1 MKEIFERVEKKY
13 VLSYEKYE
21 SLLKKLDGHIER
33 DKYFN
38 SSIRSIYY
46 DNDAYQMIN
55 RSMESPDYK
64 EKIRVRAY
72 EDNAKTVY
80 IECVVIIM
88 INGNMGD
95 GIAVAGSFALIR
107 FRSARGSAKD
117 LTAIFMAMAI
127 GIICGTGYIGIAV
140 LFTLIVCVIGM
151 LLSLVRFGECD
162 GKMRYLKITVPEN
175 MNYDEAFEEV
185 LNKYCS
191 NYELEKVKTLSLGS
205 LFRVEYSIV
214 MRDVSKLREMINELR
229 IRNNNLE
236 IVCGKEAIS
245 KEEL

>member
-1 MKEIFERVEKKY
+1 M
-13 VLSYEKYE
+13 
-21 SLLKKLDGHIER
+21 SL
-33 DKYFN
+33 F
-38 SSIRSIYY
+38 SSIFTSTFTLGQFLIAVLASMVLGFVVSIYY
-46 DNDAYQMIN
+46 MFRNTYSKSFVPSLILIPA
-55 RSMESPDYK
+55 
-64 EKIRVRAY
+64 
-72 EDNAKTVY
+72 

-88 INGNMGD
+88 INGNMGA

-140 LFTLIVCVIGM
+140 LFTLIVCVVGM
-151 LLSLVRFGECD
+151 FLSFVKYGEFD

-175 MNYDEAFEEV
+175 LNYDEAFEKV
-185 LNKYCS
+185 LDNYCS
-191 NYELEKVKTLSLGS
+191 SYEIEKVKTLSLGS
-205 LFRVEYSIV
+205 LFRVDYSIV
-214 MRDVSKLREMINELR
+214 MKDTSKIKAMIDDLR

-236 IVCGKEAIS
+236 IVCGKEAVS

>member
-1 MKEIFERVEKKY
+1 M
-13 VLSYEKYE
+13 
-21 SLLKKLDGHIER
+21 SL
-33 DKYFN
+33 F
-38 SSIRSIYY
+38 SSIFTSTFTLGRFLIAVLASMVLGFVVSIYY
-46 DNDAYQMIN
+46 MFRNTYSKSFVPSLILIPA
-55 RSMESPDYK
+55 
-64 EKIRVRAY
+64 
-72 EDNAKTVY
+72 

-88 INGNMGD
+88 INGNMGA

-140 LFTLIVCVIGM
+140 LFTLIVCAVGM
-151 LLSLVRFGECD
+151 FLSFAKYGECD

-175 MNYDEAFEEV
+175 LNYDEAFEEV
-185 LNKYCS
+185 LDNYCS
-191 NYELEKVKTLSLGS
+191 SYEIEKVKTLSLGS
-205 LFRVEYSIV
+205 LFRVDYSIV
-214 MRDVSKLREMINELR
+214 MKDTSKIKAMIDDLR

-236 IVCGKEAIS
+236 IVCGKEAVS

>member
-1 MKEIFERVEKKY
+1 M
-13 VLSYEKYE
+13 
-21 SLLKKLDGHIER
+21 SL
-33 DKYFN
+33 F
-38 SSIRSIYY
+38 SSIFTSTFTLGQFLIAVLASMVLGFVVSIYY
-46 DNDAYQMIN
+46 MFRNTCSKSFVPSLILIPA
-55 RSMESPDYK
+55 
-64 EKIRVRAY
+64 
-72 EDNAKTVY
+72 

-88 INGNMGD
+88 INGNMGA

-140 LFTLIVCVIGM
+140 LFTLIVCAVGM
-151 LLSLVRFGECD
+151 FLSFAKYGECD

-175 MNYDEAFEEV
+175 LNYDEAFEEV
-185 LNKYCS
+185 LDNYCS
-191 NYELEKVKTLSLGS
+191 SYEIEKVKTLSLGS
-205 LFRVEYSIV
+205 LFRVDYSIV
-214 MRDVSKLREMINELR
+214 MKDTSKIKAMIDDLR

-236 IVCGKEAIS
+236 IVCGKEAVS

>member
-1 MKEIFERVEKKY
+1 M
-13 VLSYEKYE
+13 
-21 SLLKKLDGHIER
+21 SL
-33 DKYFN
+33 F
-38 SSIRSIYY
+38 SSIFTSTFTVGQFLIALCASMVLGFVLSIYY
-46 DNDAYQMIN
+46 MFHNTYSKSFVPSLILIPA
-55 RSMESPDYK
+55 
-64 EKIRVRAY
+64 
-72 EDNAKTVY
+72 

-88 INGNMGD
+88 INGNMGA

-185 LNKYCS
+185 FNKYCS

>member
-1 MKEIFERVEKKY
+1 M
-13 VLSYEKYE
+13 
-21 SLLKKLDGHIER
+21 SL
-33 DKYFN
+33 F
-38 SSIRSIYY
+38 SSIFTSTFTLGQFLIAVLASMVLGFVVSIYY
-46 DNDAYQMIN
+46 MFRNTYSKSFVPSLILIPA
-55 RSMESPDYK
+55 
-64 EKIRVRAY
+64 
-72 EDNAKTVY
+72 

-88 INGNMGD
+88 INGNMGA

-140 LFTLIVCVIGM
+140 LFTLIVCAVGM
-151 LLSLVRFGECD
+151 FLSFAKYGECD

-175 MNYDEAFEEV
+175 LNYDETFEEV
-185 LNKYCS
+185 LDNYCS
-191 NYELEKVKTLSLGS
+191 SYEIEKVKTLSLGS
-205 LFRVEYSIV
+205 LFRVDYSIV
-214 MRDVSKLREMINELR
+214 MKDTSKIKAMVDDLR

-236 IVCGKEAIS
+236 IVCGKEAVS

>member
-1 MKEIFERVEKKY
+1 M
-13 VLSYEKYE
+13 
-21 SLLKKLDGHIER
+21 SL
-33 DKYFN
+33 F
-38 SSIRSIYY
+38 SSIFTSTFTVGQFLIALCASMVLGFVVSIYY
-46 DNDAYQMIN
+46 MFHNTYSKSFVPSLILIPA
-55 RSMESPDYK
+55 
-64 EKIRVRAY
+64 
-72 EDNAKTVY
+72 

-88 INGNMGD
+88 INGNMGA

-117 LTAIFMAMAI
+117 LTAILRAMAI

>member
-1 MKEIFERVEKKY
+1 MKETFERVEKKY

-46 DNDAYQMIN
+46 DNDTYQMIGH
-55 RSMESPDYK
+55 SMESPDYK

-117 LTAIFMAMAI
+117 LY
-127 GIICGTGYIGIAV
+127 GRGHRYYLWHRLYWHCGTVYSNSLCNRHFFKSCKVWAV
-140 LFTLIVCVIGM
+140 
-151 LLSLVRFGECD
+151 
-162 GKMRYLKITVPEN
+162 
-175 MNYDEAFEEV
+175 
-185 LNKYCS
+185 
-191 NYELEKVKTLSLGS
+191 
-205 LFRVEYSIV
+205 
-214 MRDVSKLREMINELR
+214 
-229 IRNNNLE
+229 
-236 IVCGKEAIS
+236 
-245 KEEL
+245 

>member
-1 MKEIFERVEKKY
+1 M
-13 VLSYEKYE
+13 
-21 SLLKKLDGHIER
+21 SL
-33 DKYFN
+33 F
-38 SSIRSIYY
+38 SSIFTSTFTVGQFLIALCASMVLGFVVSIYY
-46 DNDAYQMIN
+46 MFHNTYSKSFVPSLILIPA
-55 RSMESPDYK
+55 
-64 EKIRVRAY
+64 
-72 EDNAKTVY
+72 

-88 INGNMGD
+88 INGNMGA

-185 LNKYCS
+185 FNKYCS

>member
-1 MKEIFERVEKKY
+1 M
-13 VLSYEKYE
+13 
-21 SLLKKLDGHIER
+21 SL
-33 DKYFN
+33 F
-38 SSIRSIYY
+38 SSIFTSTFTVGQFLIALCASMVLGSVVSIYY
-46 DNDAYQMIN
+46 MFHNTYSKSFVPSLILIPA
-55 RSMESPDYK
+55 
-64 EKIRVRAY
+64 
-72 EDNAKTVY
+72 

-88 INGNMGD
+88 INGNMGA

>member
-1 MKEIFERVEKKY
+1 M
-13 VLSYEKYE
+13 
-21 SLLKKLDGHIER
+21 SL
-33 DKYFN
+33 F
-38 SSIRSIYY
+38 SSIFTSTFTLGQFLIAVLASMVLGFVVSIYY
-46 DNDAYQMIN
+46 MFRNTYSKSFVPSLILIPA
-55 RSMESPDYK
+55 
-64 EKIRVRAY
+64 
-72 EDNAKTVY
+72 

-88 INGNMGD
+88 INGNMGA

-140 LFTLIVCVIGM
+140 LFTVIVCVVGM
-151 LLSLVRFGECD
+151 FLSLVKYGECD

-175 MNYDEAFEEV
+175 LNYDEAFGEV
-185 LNKYCS
+185 LDNYCS
-191 NYELEKVKTLSLGS
+191 SYEIEKVKTLSLGS
-205 LFRVEYSIV
+205 LFRVDYSIV
-214 MRDVSKLREMINELR
+214 MKDTSKIKAMIDDLR

-236 IVCGKEAIS
+236 IVCGKEAVS

>member
-1 MKEIFERVEKKY
+1 M
-13 VLSYEKYE
+13 
-21 SLLKKLDGHIER
+21 SL
-33 DKYFN
+33 F
-38 SSIRSIYY
+38 SSIFTSTFTLGQFLIAVLASMVLGFVVSIYY
-46 DNDAYQMIN
+46 MFRNTCSKSFVPSLILIPA
-55 RSMESPDYK
+55 
-64 EKIRVRAY
+64 
-72 EDNAKTVY
+72 

-88 INGNMGD
+88 INGNMGA

-140 LFTLIVCVIGM
+140 LFTLIVCAVGM
-151 LLSLVRFGECD
+151 FLSFVKYGEFD

-175 MNYDEAFEEV
+175 LNYDEAFEEV
-185 LNKYCS
+185 LDNYCS
-191 NYELEKVKTLSLGS
+191 SYEIEKVKTLSLGS
-205 LFRVEYSIV
+205 LFRVDYSIV
-214 MRDVSKLREMINELR
+214 MKDTSKIKAMIDDLR

-236 IVCGKEAIS
+236 IVCGKEAVS

>member
-1 MKEIFERVEKKY
+1 M
-13 VLSYEKYE
+13 
-21 SLLKKLDGHIER
+21 SL
-33 DKYFN
+33 F
-38 SSIRSIYY
+38 SSIFTSTFTVGQFLIALCASMVLGFVVSIYY
-46 DNDAYQMIN
+46 MFRNTYSKSFVPSLILIPA
-55 RSMESPDYK
+55 
-64 EKIRVRAY
+64 
-72 EDNAKTVY
+72 

-88 INGNMGD
+88 INGNMGA

-205 LFRVEYSIV
+205 LCRVEYSIV

>member
-1 MKEIFERVEKKY
+1 M
-13 VLSYEKYE
+13 
-21 SLLKKLDGHIER
+21 SL
-33 DKYFN
+33 F
-38 SSIRSIYY
+38 SSIFTSTFTLGQFLIAVLASLVLGFVVSIYY
-46 DNDAYQMIN
+46 MFRNTYSKSFVPSLMLIPA
-55 RSMESPDYK
+55 
-64 EKIRVRAY
+64 
-72 EDNAKTVY
+72 

-88 INGNMGD
+88 INGNMGA

-140 LFTLIVCVIGM
+140 LFTLIVCAVGM
-151 LLSLVRFGECD
+151 FLSFAKYGECD

-175 MNYDEAFEEV
+175 LNYDETFEEV
-185 LNKYCS
+185 LDNYCS
-191 NYELEKVKTLSLGS
+191 SYEIEKVKTLSLGS
-205 LFRVEYSIV
+205 LFRVDYSIV
-214 MRDVSKLREMINELR
+214 MKDTSKIKAMVDDLR

-236 IVCGKEAIS
+236 IVCGKEAVS